1 MDVLETLLL
10 AAVRE
15 CWGERVDFVG
25 VTRDVLS
32 CVLDHRELF
41 ERLPEHMEVEVLPI
55 GKRGLLSGSP
65 RTRSMEEFHPSKA
78 VLLFDGLTAA
88 FGRNSYI
95 YKSKGLRVYL
105 FESGEVN
112 TLTPRCTIDYR
123 GFSLSNELWDA
134 PHDFL
139 VHSLRSAEP
148 VAELFEMINEN
159 FPAFLP
165 EPHIGHGL
173 IKMMANLRRT
183 FIIDYCLEYV
193 IVPPDVDILS
203 DFSQE
208 VRRGLWDVCLSRRF
222 EREAGHEG
230 QTRAISLLM
239 EAGISPQPEQ
249 ILDYLRRIGRSS
261 SSKEL
266 FQRMDEL
273 QDAIL
278 GRIDQL
284 ADDLSDPLFWKRLG
298 REQRRLLSEVV
309 ELFQDDPCG
318 RTMRDV
324 VLEVLEVFKAQI
336 EAHGLWT
343 ELWDRDKP
351 KPERSVQKLFFSS
364 AMSFCR
370 AYDLDISPE
379 SDGGSGPV
387 DFKISGGW
395 RDKVV
400 VEFKLST
407 NTGAVHGYESQLE
420 RYKDSENTEYGIFVL
435 VDVGE
440 LGGKLER
447 ISSLQAANGDKAS
460 DVFYIDARRRVS
472 ASKKR

>member
-15 CWGERVDFVG
+15 SWGERVDFVG
-25 VTRDVLS
+25 VTQDVLS

-41 ERLPEHMEVEVLPI
+41 EKLPERMAVEVIPI
-55 GKRGLLSGSP
+55 EECGLDSP

-78 VLLFDGLTAA
+78 VLLFDGLTGAA
-88 FGRNSYI
+88 FGRKSYI

-105 FESGEVN
+105 FESGEVC
-112 TLTPRCTIDYR
+112 TLTPRCMIDEH

-134 PHDFL
+134 PYDFG
-139 VHSLRSAEP
+139 VHTLRTAEP
-148 VAELFEMINEN
+148 VADLFEMISDN

-165 EPHIGHGL
+165 EPQIGIGL
-173 IKMMANLRRT
+173 IKMISNLRRP

-203 DFSQE
+203 DFSHE
-208 VRRGLWDVCLSRRF
+208 ARCGLWEVCLSSGF
-222 EREAGHEG
+222 EREVGHEG
-230 QTRAISLLM
+230 HTRAIALLM

-249 ILDYLRRIGRSS
+249 ILDYLRRVGGLSS
-261 SSKEL
+261 SEVL
-266 FQRMDEL
+266 LQRMDEL
-273 QDAIL
+273 QDALL

-284 ADDLSDPLFWKRLG
+284 KDDLSDPLFWKRLG
-298 REQRRLLSEVV
+298 RKQRQLLSDVAGS
-309 ELFQDDPCG
+309 FHDDPCI

-324 VLEVLEVFKAQI
+324 VLEILDVFKAQI
-336 EAHGLWT
+336 EVHGLWK
-343 ELWDRDKP
+343 ELWDRDGP
-351 KPERSVQKLFFSS
+351 KPERSVQNLFLSS

-387 DFKISGGW
+387 DFKISAGW
-395 RDKVV
+395 HDKVV

-407 NTGAVHGYESQLE
+407 NTRVEHGYECQLE
-420 RYKDSENTEYGIFVL
+420 RYKASENTEHGIFVL
-435 VDVGE
+435 VDVGD

-447 ISSLQAANGDKAS
+447 VHALQAANGDRAS
-460 DVFYIDARRRVS
+460 DIVYIDAQRRVS
-472 ASKKR
+472 ASRKR